1 MEMKKMTSIS
11 GFIIL
16 YREKPDDLRA
26 SNSFFSPRLP
36 KVIIEA
42 SNTDNGSAKGTQLA
56 EA

>member
-1 MEMKKMTSIS
+1 MKKMTSIS

-16 YREKPDDLRA
+16 YRENPDDLRA